1 MWIIVVNTTN
11 EESIMCMGVP
21 MRVIE
26 MRGTFALCEVGGKQ
40 ELVDMI
46 LVGEQVKGTWILNFL
61 GAAREVLTA
70 ENAQNITQA
79 LSALSDVTQGGSDI
93 EHLFAD
99 LINREPELPPHLQA
113 QVLAQKQTKES

>member
-1 MWIIVVNTTN
+1 
-11 EESIMCMGVP
+11 MGVP